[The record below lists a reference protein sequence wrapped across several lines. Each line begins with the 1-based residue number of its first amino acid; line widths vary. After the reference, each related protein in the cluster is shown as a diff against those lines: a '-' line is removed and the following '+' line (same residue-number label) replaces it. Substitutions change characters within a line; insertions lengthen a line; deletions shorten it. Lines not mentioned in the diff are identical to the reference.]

1 MKLFADLHLHSH
13 YSRATSKEMNIID
26 LSRYAKLKGLDLLGT
41 GDFQHPKYLDE
52 LKKNLKPTN
61 NGFFEFNNTLFVLQT
76 EVANIYSHNG
86 KTRRIH
92 HVILV
97 PDFNTADKVQALFKK
112 WGRIDYDGRPI
123 FGVSS
128 ELLVNSLM
136 NINPLIEVIPA
147 HIWTPWFGLF
157 GSKSG
162 YDSISECYG
171 SAINHIHALE
181 TGLSSD
187 PEMNWRLSS
196 LDNYTLLSNSDSHSP
211 WPWRL
216 GRECNL
222 FDINPSYES
231 LIKAIR
237 SRKGLIK
244 TIEVDPAYGKYHWD
258 GHRDCNI
265 SLSPKEAEK
274 LNNICPVCGKPLT
287 IGVEHRVEELADRPV
302 GFKPEGAVPFI
313 KLIPL
318 TEIIAKFIGKGISTK
333 SVWKIYYSWIN
344 HFGSELNLMLNA
356 PKSEVINF
364 DNLIGE
370 AIINVR
376 EQRIKIKPGFDGEY
390 GVPIFKHKDS
400 QQHLNS
406 FF

>member
-13 YSRATSKEMNIID
+13 YSRATSKEMNIVD

-41 GDFQHPKYLDE
+41 GDFQHPKYLEE
-52 LKKNLKPTN
+52 LKKNLKSN
-61 NGFFEFNNTLFVLQT
+61 NDGFFEFNNTLFVLQT
-76 EVANIYSHNG
+76 EVANIYQHNG

-97 PDFNTADKVQALFKK
+97 PDFSTADKVQALFKK

-136 NINPLIEVIPA
+136 SINPLIEVIPA

-196 LDNYTLLSNSDSHSP
+196 LDKYTLLSNSDSHSP

-258 GHRDCNI
+258 GHRDCGVSFN
-265 SLSPKEAEK
+265 PMEAEK
-274 LNNICPVCGKPLT
+274 LGNICPVCGKPLT

-302 GFKPEGAVPFI
+302 GFKPDGVVPFI

-318 TEIIAKFIGKGISTK
+318 TEIIAKFIGKGVNTK
-333 SVWKIYYSWIN
+333 SVWSIYYSWIN
-344 HFGSELNLMLNA
+344 RFGSEFNLMLNA
-356 PKSEVINF
+356 PKSEVLDF
-364 DNLIGE
+364 DDLIGE

-376 EQRIKIKPGFDGEY
+376 EQRVKIKPGFDGEY